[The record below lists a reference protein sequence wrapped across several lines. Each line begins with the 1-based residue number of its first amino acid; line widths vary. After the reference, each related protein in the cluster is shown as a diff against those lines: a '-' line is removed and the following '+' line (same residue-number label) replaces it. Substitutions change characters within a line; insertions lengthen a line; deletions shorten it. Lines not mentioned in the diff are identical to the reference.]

1 MKTSKSVKSNLFLFL
16 AAIIWGFAFV
26 AQCDAGDS
34 INLFLLIAFRYILG
48 SATLIPII
56 VLYETRKEKKE
67 SIKPN
72 NKTTLIAGVICGTI
86 LFIASSLQQWG
97 ININPN
103 AGKAGFITGTYTV
116 LVPIICLILFK
127 KKTGINVMLGAI
139 CAVAGLYLLSVQ
151 NGIGSIGFADVVLFI
166 GAVFWAFHIITID
179 KFIDRV
185 SPIKFS
191 SIQFLTCG
199 IWGLVVMLISGH
211 TDVSLIFSQIN
222 DSLLPLLYM
231 GLCSSGIGYTC
242 QVLGQRD
249 ADPTYS
255 AIILSTESVFA
266 AVGGVLF
273 GIDKGMNLR
282 SYIGCAV
289 IFIGIILSQISFD
302 TKNKKE

>member
-1 MKTSKSVKSNLFLFL
+1 MKVSKSVKSNFFFFL

-34 INLFLLIAFRYILG
+34 INIFLLIAFRYILG
-48 SATLIPII
+48 SASLIPII
-56 VLYETRKEKKE
+56 LLYENRKEKKE
-67 SIKPN
+67 SKKAN
-72 NKTTLIAGVICGTI
+72 NKATIIGGAICGTI
-86 LFIASSLQQWG
+86 LFIASALQQWG
-97 ININPN
+97 INVNPN

-116 LVPIICLILFK
+116 LVPIICLILFR
-127 KKTGINVMLGAI
+127 KKTGINVLLGAI
-139 CAVAGLYLLSVQ
+139 CAVIGLYLLSVQ
-151 NGIGSIGFADVVLFI
+151 NGIGNIGFADIVLLI
-166 GAVFWAFHIITID
+166 GAIFWAFHIITID
-179 KFIDRV
+179 RFIDKV

-191 SIQFLTCG
+191 SVQFLVCG
-199 IWGLVVMLISGH
+199 LWGLICMIITGNLDIS
-211 TDVSLIFSQIN
+211 VIISQIEIN
-222 DSLLPLLYM
+222 IMPLLYM
-231 GLCSSGIGYTC
+231 GICSSGIAYTC

-289 IFIGIILSQISFD
+289 IFIGILLSQISFD
-302 TKNKKE
+302 RKNKKE